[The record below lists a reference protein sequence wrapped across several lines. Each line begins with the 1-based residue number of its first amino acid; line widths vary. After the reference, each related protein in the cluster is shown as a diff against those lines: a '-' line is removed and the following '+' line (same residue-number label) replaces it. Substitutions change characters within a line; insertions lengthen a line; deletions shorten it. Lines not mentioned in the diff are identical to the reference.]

1 MTPMTRL
8 FIAEKP
14 SLGKAIAAQ
23 IPGNPRGSRTHI
35 QIGNDVVTWAFGHLY
50 ELAEPDQYLPDTP
63 VGTNGRKKWRLE
75 DLPVIPTDWRKLP
88 KTSAKDQL
96 TAIKTLLKDANEV
109 VNAGDPDREGQL
121 LIDEILEALHWKGP
135 TRRIWLAALDPAS
148 VKKALADLKDNTT
161 YRPLRD
167 AAEARSRADWLVGM
181 NLTRCY
187 TLKSSTQGVV
197 SVGRVQTPTLALV
210 VRRDAEIENFK
221 PVAFHVPI
229 ASFRHANGAY
239 EGTWKSPDGAPGLDT
254 EGRLIDAARADAIA
268 AAVHGKTGAVK
279 SAESQDGQE
288 GPPLPFSL
296 SKLQAAAS
304 AKFGLSAQE
313 TLAAAQAL
321 YETHKLTSYP
331 RTDCQHL
338 PESQREAAREV
349 LAAVASVNPAMRDLI
364 QNADLGL
371 VSGAWNDKKIT
382 AHHGIIPTS
391 HKGVQLMALTDAEQK
406 VYDLVV
412 RAYLAQFY
420 PAHAFTKTVVLTEVG
435 GYEWEAKGRV
445 VKAVGW
451 RAVMQPDADKPGEAE
466 PTLPAMRA
474 GDSVTVTDSRVD
486 HRTTK
491 PPGRYTDGTL
501 IAAMSS
507 VHKLVT
513 DPKIKAKLKET
524 SGLGTEATRANILET
539 LVKREFI
546 ERKGKT
552 VISTPRGRALVAA
565 LPPVLTDPGV
575 TGLWEDALS
584 EVATGVRT
592 LSEFEE
598 RQKAFVV
605 KRIEEAKAGPRLQMP
620 AVSSASSGGQSGQ
633 SAARHGRPTVS
644 KKKRRKA

>member
-1 MTPMTRL
+1 MTRL

-23 IPGNPRGSRTHI
+23 IPGSPRGSRTHI

-50 ELAEPDQYLPDTP
+50 ELAEPDEYLPNTP

-88 KTSAKDQL
+88 KDSAKDQL
-96 TAIKTLLKDANEV
+96 TAIKTLLKDADEV

-121 LIDEILEALHWKGP
+121 LIDEILEALRWKGP

-148 VKKALADLKDNTT
+148 VKKALADLKDNKA
-161 YRPLRD
+161 YAPLRD

-181 NLTRCY
+181 NLTRAY
-187 TLKSSTQGVV
+187 TLKSTTQGVV

-229 ASFRHANGAY
+229 ASFRHANGNY

-254 EGRLIDAARADAIA
+254 EGRLIDAARADTIIA
-268 AAVHGKTGAVK
+268 AVRGKPGTVK
-279 SAESQDGQE
+279 SAESTDGQE

-331 RTDCQHL
+331 RTDCQFL
-338 PESQREAAREV
+338 PESQRADAREV

-364 QNADLGL
+364 KSADLSL
-371 VSGAWNDKKIT
+371 QSGAWNDKKIT
-382 AHHGIIPTS
+382 AHHGIIPTA
-391 HKGVQLMALTDAEQK
+391 HKGVQMVSLTDTEQK
-406 VYDLVV
+406 VYDLIV
-412 RAYLAQFY
+412 RAYLVQFY
-420 PAHAFTKTVVLTEVG
+420 PPHLFTKTTVITEVG
-435 GYEWEAKGRV
+435 GHAWEAKGRV
-445 VKAVGW
+445 VRAVGW
-451 RAVMQPDADKPGEAE
+451 RAVMQPDSDKSGESE
-466 PTLPAMRA
+466 PTLPAMRS
-474 GDSVTVTDSRVD
+474 GDSVTVTDARVD

-491 PPGRYTDGTL
+491 PPARYTDGTL

-552 VISTPRGRALVAA
+552 VVSTPRGRALVAA

-575 TGLWEDALS
+575 TGLWEDALG
-584 EVATGVRT
+584 EVATGIRT
-592 LSEFEE
+592 LAEFEE
-598 RQKAFVV
+598 RQRTFVV

-620 AVSSASSGGQSGQ
+620 AVSTASGGQGQSGQ
-633 SAARHGRPTVS
+633 SAARPGRPTIS

>member
-1 MTPMTRL
+1 MRL

-35 QIGNDVVTWAFGHLY
+35 QIGDSVVTWAFGHLY
-50 ELAEPDQYLPDTP
+50 ELAEPDAYLPDTP
-63 VGTNGRKKWRLE
+63 TGTNGRKKWRAE
-75 DLPVIPTDWRKLP
+75 DLPIIPTDWKKIAKP
-88 KTSAKDQL
+88 SAKDQL
-96 TAIKTLLKDANEV
+96 EAIKTLLKDASEV

-121 LIDEILEALHWKGP
+121 LIDEILEALRWKGP

-148 VKKALADLKDNTT
+148 VKKALADLKDNAA

-167 AAEARSRADWLVGM
+167 AAEARGRADWLVGM
-181 NLTRCY
+181 NLTRAY
-187 TLKSSTQGVV
+187 TLKSTTQGVV

-210 VRRDAEIENFK
+210 VRRDAEIESFK
-221 PVAFHVPI
+221 PTQFHVPVVT
-229 ASFRHANGAY
+229 FRHSNGDYAA
-239 EGTWKSPDGAPGLDT
+239 TWQAPDGAPGLDT
-254 EGRLIDAARADAIA
+254 EGRLIDAARADAII
-268 AAVHGKTGAVK
+268 AAVRGKSGTVK
-279 SAESQDGQE
+279 SAESTDGQE

-304 AKFGLSAQE
+304 AKYGLSAQE

-331 RTDCQHL
+331 RTDCQFL
-338 PESQREAAREV
+338 PESQRADAREV
-349 LAAVASVNPAMRDLI
+349 LAAVGEVNPAMRDLI
-364 QNADLGL
+364 KGADLAL

-391 HKGVQLMALTDAEQK
+391 HKGVHLMALTDAEQK
-406 VYDLVV
+406 VYDLIV
-412 RAYLAQFY
+412 RAYLVQFY
-420 PAHAFTKTVVLTEVG
+420 PPHQFTKTVTVTDCG
-435 GYEWEAKGRV
+435 GHDWEAKGRV
-445 VKAVGW
+445 VRSVGW
-451 RAVMQPDADKPGEAE
+451 RAVMQPDSDKSGEAE

-507 VHKLVT
+507 VHKLVS
-513 DPKIKAKLKET
+513 DPKIKARLKET

-546 ERKGKT
+546 ERKGKQI
-552 VISTPRGRALVAA
+552 ISTPRGRALVAA

-575 TGLWEDALS
+575 TGLWEDALG
-584 EVATGVRT
+584 EVAAGIRT
-592 LSEFEE
+592 LAEFEE
-598 RQKAFVV
+598 RQRTFVV

-620 AVSSASSGGQSGQ
+620 AVSTASGGQGQSGQ
-633 SAARHGRPTVS
+633 SAARPGRPTIS